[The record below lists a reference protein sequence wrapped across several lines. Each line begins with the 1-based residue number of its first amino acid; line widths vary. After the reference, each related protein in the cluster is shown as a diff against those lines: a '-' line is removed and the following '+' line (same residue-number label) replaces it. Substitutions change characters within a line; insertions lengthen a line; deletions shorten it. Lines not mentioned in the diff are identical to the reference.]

1 MSSLSYVPARS
12 SWLIAVL
19 AVLFAFAA
27 AAVLTFTSLGEHV
40 MSLLAGTTAAEPI
53 QPDGSQPDGSQP
65 DKSKV
70 AALQIA
76 DKAGVRT
83 CAPLLGL
90 VSSQI
95 ATGRHVTTALW
106 NKEAADKH
114 IFSVTNAVAT
124 GDPASPLLLSFAG
137 VTPLPSTSCDA
148 SSLVVQ
154 PYAVSCDTVGAALET
169 KGAAKGDFADNVKMY
184 NYREPGAR
192 SFLLPAS
199 TSICIVI
206 TAQTWFGK

>member
-53 QPDGSQPDGSQP
+53 QPDGSQPD
-65 DKSKV
+65 KSKV

-95 ATGRHVTTALW
+95 ATGRHVATALW

-114 IFSVTNAVAT
+114 IFSVTNAVAS

-137 VTPLPSTSCDA
+137 VTPLASTSCDA

-154 PYAVSCDTVGAALET
+154 PYPVSCDTVGAALET

>member
-12 SWLIAVL
+12 SWLIALV
-19 AVLFAFAA
+19 AVLLALAA
-27 AAVLTFTSLGEHV
+27 ATALAFTPLGERV
-40 MSLLAGTTAAEPI
+40 ASFFAGTSAAEPI
-53 QPDGSQPDGSQP
+53 QPDGSQP

-76 DKAGVRT
+76 DKAGVRA
-83 CAPLLGL
+83 CGPLLGL

-95 ATGRHVTTALW
+95 ATGRHAATAVW
-106 NKEAADKH
+106 NKEAPDKH

-124 GDPASPLLLSFAG
+124 GDPTSPLLLSFAS
-137 VTPLPSTSCDA
+137 VAPLARTSCDA

-154 PYAVSCDTVGAALET
+154 SYAVSCDTVGAALET

-199 TSICIVI
+199 ASSCIVI